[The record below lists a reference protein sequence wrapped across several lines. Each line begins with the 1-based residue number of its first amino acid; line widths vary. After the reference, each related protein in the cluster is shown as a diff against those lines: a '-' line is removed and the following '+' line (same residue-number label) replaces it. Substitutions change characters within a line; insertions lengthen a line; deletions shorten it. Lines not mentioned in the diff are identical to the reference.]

1 MYIKCMQIFL
11 ISITYINE
19 IAATDWTAGV
29 QFFPT
34 AGILFSAGN
43 VCRVASQ
50 ATGPEHQTVND
61 RAMSCVLITIW
72 CRD

>member
-1 MYIKCMQIFL
+1 MYIKCVQIFL
-11 ISITYINE
+11 ISINE
-19 IAATDWTAGV
+19 ITATDWTAGV

-43 VCRVASQ
+43 VCLVASQ

-61 RAMSCVLITIW
+61 RAMSCVLIAIW